1 MIDRFAIRRLVS
13 IESTRFVNR
22 AGFRIVILGFFA
34 PQNWVISQREIRLL
48 SLTYLDDG
56 QFEPLDQPA
65 TELISSIETKLNLV
79 DSSKSVFVIC
89 RTTMYQKSHIWK
101 CFWSLKIVLLRWS
114 GRFNRW
120 TPTPQA
126 WEHESLFCFRILL
139 GSTSSTFEGQT
150 ANCRALDHKK
160 KWVRHFVS

>member
-34 PQNWVISQREIRLL
+34 PQNWVISQRNPPAITDLL
-48 SLTYLDDG
+48 RRRPVRTSG
-56 QFEPLDQPA
+56 PA

-120 TPTPQA
+120 TSTPQA
-126 WEHESLFCFRILL
+126 REHESLFCFRILL

-150 ANCRALDHKK
+150 ANCRALDDK
-160 KWVRHFVS
+160 KWIRHFVS